1 MKSLN
6 NYIIRKS
13 SEDEHDEMILQ
24 MSENLHNEN
33 PKVGIFWY
41 NAQRNELFGVVKYDP
56 LDKEKC
62 SRSNRGY
69 TCKILHKQYWA
80 KEFRRLKFKEKKTNT
95 FPYIGAYENKPR
107 GRVFWDNENNIYK
120 IVVGNWINKDE
131 NYRAIDIVAKE
142 FDFDKE
148 DFEVI
153 IDDHWDIGSDWKIY
167 KLLIISNK

>member
-1 MKSLN
+1 MESLN

-41 NAQRNELFGVVKYDP
+41 NASINELFGVVKYDP

-62 SRSNRGY
+62 SSSNRGY

-80 KEFRRLKFKEKKTNT
+80 KEFRRLKFKEKKTNA

-153 IDDHWDIGSDWKIY
+153 IDDHWDIGSGWEN
-167 KLLIISNK
+167 L

>member
-1 MKSLN
+1 M
-6 NYIIRKS
+6 
-13 SEDEHDEMILQ
+13 
-24 MSENLHNEN
+24 
-33 PKVGIFWY
+33 V
-41 NAQRNELFGVVKYDP
+41 QRTKNELFGVVKYDP

-95 FPYIGAYENKPR
+95 FPYIEVYENKPR

-131 NYRAIDIVAKE
+131 N
-142 FDFDKE
+142 
-148 DFEVI
+148 
-153 IDDHWDIGSDWKIY
+153 
-167 KLLIISNK
+167 